1 MFRLASSLLTTVN
14 LQSQWILGPKQPPS
28 HVPQHSSF
36 KLKMNLKI
44 TGTFLC
50 KCTPSGKTQGVG
62 RVDECLGVLATCLG
76 TCNAVVPGCSSPL
89 CYSLDLFSVA
99 LTSTC
104 WLCSVKSQFGCLLLV
119 GVLKNCVDVYLL
131 CLYPIL
137 FELIISKICKQI
149 KNREI
154 YHTTNYYYYYYYLL

>member
-1 MFRLASSLLTTVN
+1 MHTIRKDPRIRGSGWVLRVLAS
-14 LQSQWILGPKQPPS
+14 
-28 HVPQHSSF
+28 
-36 KLKMNLKI
+36 
-44 TGTFLC
+44 
-50 KCTPSGKTQGVG
+50 
-62 RVDECLGVLATCLG
+62 CLG
-76 TCNAVVPGCSSPL
+76 TYNPVVPGCSCPL

-154 YHTTNYYYYYYYLL
+154 YHTTNYYYYYYLLLWLLLVIIIIIIIRSLGIYKRVNICNNFSIDVFDMF

>member
-1 MFRLASSLLTTVN
+1 M
-14 LQSQWILGPKQPPS
+14 
-28 HVPQHSSF
+28 
-36 KLKMNLKI
+36 
-44 TGTFLC
+44 
-50 KCTPSGKTQGVG
+50 
-62 RVDECLGVLATCLG
+62 
-76 TCNAVVPGCSSPL
+76 VPGCSSPL

-119 GVLKNCVDVYLL
+119 GVLKNCVDVHLL

-137 FELIISKICKQI
+137 FELITSKICKQI

-154 YHTTNYYYYYYYLL
+154 CHMANYYYYYYLLLWLLLIIIIIIIIIRSLGIYKQVSICNNFSIDVFDMF